1 MSYVFKRNMV
11 SSNKYIIKCPC
22 TLKPI
27 GITIHNTDNDAPA
40 CNEIKY
46 MISNNDKVS
55 FHVAVDDKEV
65 IQGILF
71 DRNAWHAGDGGSGTG
86 NRKTIA
92 IEICYSLSGGTKFTE
107 AEKNAAAYTAKLLKQ
122 YGWTVKN
129 VYQHHDWS
137 VKDCPHRTRQLGWS
151 RFIKMIQTEL
161 DKLNKGSTSS
171 VKVTQPTSN
180 KSYKVKINTDEL
192 NVRAGAGTS
201 YKITAVV
208 KRNEVYTIV
217 GEVTNGST
225 KWGKLKSGIGYISL
239 KYTKKV

>member
-65 IQGILF
+65 IQGIPF

-137 VKDCPHRTRQLGWS
+137 GKDCPHRTRQLGWS
-151 RFIKMIQTEL
+151 RFIKMIQTRL
-161 DKLNKGSTSS
+161 LLL
-171 VKVTQPTSN
+171 
-180 KSYKVKINTDEL
+180 KIHFL
-192 NVRAGAGTS
+192 QFRCSRHMQAQ
-201 YKITAVV
+201 
-208 KRNEVYTIV
+208 
-217 GEVTNGST
+217 
-225 KWGKLKSGIGYISL
+225 
-239 KYTKKV
+239 KKF